1 MAEREAGATGRAVVL
16 ASHDEDGLLPVGTT
30 FAIARTPCELAYG
43 REVACIPAGASA
55 AFPDDAIIGAHGYDS
70 YLAVAM
76 RGADGSALGH
86 IGVTSRTRRLEADED
101 VRAAL
106 AIFAGRGGAELERR
120 RQERE
125 VLDSRARILKA
136 TDDERHRIGRDLHD
150 GAQQRLVALGHMLAL
165 AQRGLGEVPPQAAAL
180 LEQARE
186 QATLAADE
194 LRELV
199 QGLHPSGLAEYG
211 LGHALGALAARSPIP
226 VHIGELPERRLPEP
240 IEIALY
246 YLVSEGLTNA
256 MKHADASEVRVDV
269 TLRGRA
275 VVASVADDGAGG
287 AAPPRGSGLGGL
299 ADRVAAVGGRLAIES
314 PEGSGTCLRATI
326 PVAPYRTAREPILE
340 LGYRGDGG
348 LGDRLIAEIIAGTK
362 TVTASLAR
370 DWDLEGGPPR
380 IGQRLPVHD
389 PEGRRRTTVEVE
401 RVSVLPFVEI
411 GDDVAHADGA
421 PDGATW
427 RAQRQAFYEGAR
439 EELADLFGEPDWRLR
454 DDEPMVLVWFRL
466 AD

>member
-1 MAEREAGATGRAVVL
+1 VAERESGATGRAVVL
-16 ASHDEDGLLPVGTT
+16 ASHDEDGLLPAGTA
-30 FAIARTPCELAYG
+30 FGIARTPCELAYG
-43 REVACIPAGASA
+43 REVVCIPAGASA

-86 IGVTSRTRRLEADED
+86 VGVTSRTRRLEADED

-106 AIFAGRGGAELERR
+106 AIFAGRAGAELERR
-120 RQERE
+120 RQERD
-125 VLDSRARILKA
+125 VVDSRARILKA
-136 TDDERHRIGRDLHD
+136 TDDERRRIGRDLHD

-165 AQRGLGEVPPQAAAL
+165 AQRGLGDVPPEAAAL
-180 LEQARE
+180 LSQARE

-199 QGLHPSGLAEYG
+199 HGLHPSGLAEYG

-226 VHIGELPERRLPEP
+226 VHIGDLPERRLPEP

-256 MKHADASEVRVDV
+256 MKHADATEVRVEVAVRD
-269 TLRGRA
+269 RA
-275 VVASVADDGAGG
+275 VVALVADDGAGG
-287 AAPPRGSGLGGL
+287 AVAPQGSGLDGL
-299 ADRVAAVGGRLAIES
+299 ADRIAAVGGRLAIDS
-314 PEGSGTCLRATI
+314 PEGGGTCLRATI
-326 PVAPYRTAREPILE
+326 PVAPYRTAREPFLE
-340 LGYRGDGG
+340 LGYRGDDG
-348 LGDRLIAEIIAGTK
+348 LGERLIAQVIAGRK
-362 TVTASLAR
+362 TVTASPAR
-370 DWDLEGGPPR
+370 DWDLGGGPPQ

-389 PEGRRRTTVEVE
+389 PEGRRRTIVEVE
-401 RVSVLPFVEI
+401 RVSVLPFAEI
-411 GDDVAHADGA
+411 GDDVARADGV
-421 PDGATW
+421 PDGVTW

-439 EELADLFGEPDWRLR
+439 EELAERFGEPGWRLR
-454 DDEPMVLVWFRL
+454 DDEPMVLVWFAL